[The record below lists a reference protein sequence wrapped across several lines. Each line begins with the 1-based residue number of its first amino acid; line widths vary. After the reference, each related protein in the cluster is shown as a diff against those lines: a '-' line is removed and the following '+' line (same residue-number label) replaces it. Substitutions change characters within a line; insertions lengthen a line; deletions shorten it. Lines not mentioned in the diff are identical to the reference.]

1 MIKDFL
7 KKNVLPLLSL
17 LISVVTLLLFW
28 CRFSPFT
35 WDSFGAMA
43 TLLGGIVTFLVGI
56 QIISVVDFKSKIDEL
71 KNKEYII
78 KNLIVSSN
86 LQEIYIKSEIKMN
99 IAEMCLKLRD
109 YNDYMRFYLE
119 AAECLLSVK
128 LFEESLFEE
137 TVDKVN
143 LMINALVN
151 ELENINIF
159 ATEEEKTSIL
169 ELVYS
174 IKKAANPLQARIEKL
189 KKIELMLIHL

>member
-1 MIKDFL
+1 VKDFL

-43 TLLGGIVTFLVGI
+43 TLLGVIVTFLVGI

-128 LFEESLFEE
+128 LFEESLFEK

-174 IKKAANPLQARIEKL
+174 IKKAANPLQGRIEKL

>member
-1 MIKDFL
+1 MKDFL

-43 TLLGGIVTFLVGI
+43 TLLGVIVTFLVGI

-78 KNLIVSSN
+78 KNVIVSSN

-128 LFEESLFEE
+128 LFEESLFEK

-174 IKKAANPLQARIEKL
+174 IKKAANPLQGRIEKL

>member
-1 MIKDFL
+1 MKDFL

-43 TLLGGIVTFLVGI
+43 TLLGVIVTFLVGI
-56 QIISVVDFKSKIDEL
+56 QIISMVDFKSKIDEL

-128 LFEESLFEE
+128 LFEESLFEK

-174 IKKAANPLQARIEKL
+174 IKKAANPLQGRIEKL

>member
-1 MIKDFL
+1 MKDFL

-43 TLLGGIVTFLVGI
+43 TLLGVIVTFLVGI

-128 LFEESLFEE
+128 LFEESLFEK

-174 IKKAANPLQARIEKL
+174 IKKLLTLCKGE
-189 KKIELMLIHL
+189 

>member
-1 MIKDFL
+1 MKDFL

-17 LISVVTLLLFW
+17 LISMVTLLLFW

-43 TLLGGIVTFLVGI
+43 TLLGVIVTFLVGI

-128 LFEESLFEE
+128 LFEESLFEK

-174 IKKAANPLQARIEKL
+174 IKKAANPLQGRIEKL

>member
-1 MIKDFL
+1 MKDFL

-43 TLLGGIVTFLVGI
+43 TLLGVIVTFLVGI

-128 LFEESLFEE
+128 LFEESLFEK

-174 IKKAANPLQARIEKL
+174 IKKAANPLQGRIEKL